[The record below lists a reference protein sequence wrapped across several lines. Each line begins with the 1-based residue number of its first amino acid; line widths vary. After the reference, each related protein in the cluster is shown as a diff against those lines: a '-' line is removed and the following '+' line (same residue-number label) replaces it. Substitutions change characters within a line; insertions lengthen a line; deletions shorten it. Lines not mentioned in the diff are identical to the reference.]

1 MRHDLDNGSMMIGA
15 LGFDRTAINITSSGL
30 LKWAAMLWFVTAA
43 AGQWTFVI
51 YIVGH
56 YYSPTLQGHFE
67 AWNNRDLI
75 TGYVAGDVAGNLYFA
90 AHVLLAAIITAAGT
104 LQLVP
109 SIRRHAISFH
119 RWNGRLYLTTAF
131 IGTLSGLWMVWVR
144 GTYLTLTGA
153 ISGTILSGLILACGA
168 MALYHVRQGSIDL
181 HRQWAMRTFLVV
193 NGVWFQRI
201 GYMSWIILNQG
212 PVGIGRHMDG
222 PFDLILGFAEYVIPL
237 GVLELYFF
245 SQVQPRPWVKMVMSL
260 GLVLAAAIMAVG
272 IYGTYAIMWSR
283 FQWMAN

>member
-1 MRHDLDNGSMMIGA
+1 VISA
-15 LGFDRTAINITSSGL
+15 PGFDLKRVSITSSGL
-30 LKWAAMLWFVTAA
+30 LKAAAILWFITAA
-43 AGQWTFVI
+43 IGQWTFVY

-56 YYSPTLQGHFE
+56 YYGPTLQGHFE

-75 TGYVAGDVAGNLYFA
+75 SGFVAGDVSGNLYFA

-109 SIRRHAISFH
+109 HLRSRALGFH
-119 RWNGRLYLTTAF
+119 RWNGRIYLITAML
-131 IGTLSGLWMVWVR
+131 GTLSGLWMVWVR

-153 ISGTILSGLILACGA
+153 ISGTILSVLILIFGA
-168 MALYHVRQGSIDL
+168 LTFYYARQGRINI
-181 HRQWAMRTFLVV
+181 HRQWALRTFLVV

-237 GVLELYFF
+237 GILELYFF
-245 SQVQPRPWVKMVMSL
+245 SQSQPRPWVKMVMSL
-260 GLVLAAAIMAVG
+260 GLTLAAVIMAVG
-272 IYGTYAIMWSR
+272 IYGAYTIMWHQS
-283 FQWMAN
+283 QWVSS